1 MHSSNRPSPSKPGSG
16 SSRISI
22 QNLAGASSS
31 SSSRTQ
37 RTTPSIQNLLSQSG
51 SSSQAGSSS
60 RPGSS
65 SQAGSSSSA
74 RPSPSGGVMKN
85 MWTSAED
92 KRLQE
97 LVGSSPANWNAIASK
112 LPGCIAKQC
121 RERWAN
127 HLSPKIRKGS
137 WSKRE
142 DAILF
147 YVNRRGSKTNGPK
160 SLACFREGP
169 RVRSQKWGNQEKKR
183 TNYKLL
189 RETVCS

>member
-1 MHSSNRPSPSKPGSG
+1 MPSSNRPSPSKSGSG

-37 RTTPSIQNLLSQSG
+37 RTTPSIQNLLSQPG

-92 KRLQE
+92 KRLRE
-97 LVGSSPANWNAIASK
+97 LVGSSPANWNAIAAK
-112 LPGCIAKQC
+112 LPGRSAKQC

-127 HLSPKIRKGS
+127 HLSPNIHKGG
-137 WSKRE
+137 WTKRE
-142 DAILF
+142 DDIIIREQKRIRNKWAEIARLLPGRSDNA
-147 YVNRRGSKTNGPK
+147 VKNRYYSK
-160 SLACFREGP
+160 LAR
-169 RVRSQKWGNQEKKR
+169 K
-183 TNYKLL
+183 
-189 RETVCS
+189 